1 MRMSI
6 SSPGND
12 FRLGACEA
20 PPAIVSTYLGDDMT
34 TYMDAFAAGASAP
47 YDPGTK
53 TFSLGVEGNTH
64 LSEFSVPAE
73 DRKRTS
79 PFPYGGA
86 RFEYRAVG
94 STQNVSMV
102 NTVLNTL
109 AAEGFKTIADRVEAG
124 ENIADVARDL
134 YTTHKRAVFNGNGY
148 DPAWPEEAT
157 KRGIWR
163 IDSGVDAIQTLTSAK
178 NIEIFGTHNIFT
190 AEELAA
196 RQEVLLD
203 HYTGTVEMEALCM
216 IDMIKQHVIP
226 SVKSCGMGPL
236 AELEA
241 SAATLEA
248 DVASIHAAG
257 TAEEKGALSRVLRL
271 ETMIEIRDICDAA
284 EAVVPA
290 EEWTL
295 ATYNDLLF
303 MDMYPNS
310 HDLQ

>member
-1 MRMSI
+1 MHTHEVTR
-6 SSPGND
+6 GL
-12 FRLGACEA
+12 LGHSLTTRVLW
-20 PPAIVSTYLGDDMT
+20 PARRI
-34 TYMDAFAAGASAP
+34 
-47 YDPGTK
+47 K
-53 TFSLGVEGNTH
+53 THTH
-64 LSEFSVPAE
+64 
-73 DRKRTS
+73 TH
-79 PFPYGGA
+79 
-86 RFEYRAVG
+86 
-94 STQNVSMV
+94 TH
-102 NTVLNTL
+102 
-109 AAEGFKTIADRVEAG
+109 
-124 ENIADVARDL
+124 
-134 YTTHKRAVFNGNGY
+134 TTH
-148 DPAWPEEAT
+148 T
-157 KRGIWR
+157 
-163 IDSGVDAIQTLTSAK
+163 Q
-178 NIEIFGTHNIFT
+178 
-190 AEELAA
+190 
-196 RQEVLLD
+196 VLLD

-241 SAATLEA
+241 AAATLEA